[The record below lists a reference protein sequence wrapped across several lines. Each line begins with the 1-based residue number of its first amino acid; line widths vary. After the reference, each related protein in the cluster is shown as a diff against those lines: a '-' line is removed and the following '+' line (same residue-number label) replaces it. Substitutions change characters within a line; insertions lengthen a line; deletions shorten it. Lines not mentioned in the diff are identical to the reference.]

1 MRSSNAFYSYS
12 YLLLWFIFIGVCAF
26 LAPYFAN
33 DYRYMLVEGTN
44 DVVASVSEIFISQ
57 YRHYFDWGGRTI
69 AHLFAQFLLFIGK
82 PYNAIFTALC
92 YLALVLG
99 IYYHA
104 YGIKPTL
111 KNLKLFPLF
120 FITAFLWICMRN
132 FGEVVFNIVSSCNYL
147 VTVVIIMYFLLPYR
161 LSFCRDKIDSGT
173 LAVIGMFTLGII
185 AGWSNENNSA
195 AACAGTFLFC
205 AYNYYHKKLTSWQ
218 LWGFIGLCV
227 GFFILILAPG
237 NEARLDSMEA
247 KGFDYISHLFVSLEI
262 FFVSLAT
269 QILLIAAFILALYKI
284 RSLYLQYAYPYQYYA
299 SLWLILIAFVSLAV
313 MIASPNFPARSAAP
327 FTMFAIP
334 GVLGLMDI
342 LYVRGEALLSVRLQ
356 KGIIVLASLFVF
368 ASGVSTA
375 VGYTQAYSDN
385 KIRQYEIKSQLDAKQ
400 AEIIVSPFSL
410 KANKY
415 IYLADVQHN
424 EKYWTNLILKRY
436 YKVDSIVRTCDFEK
450 SPFINDLLFFA
461 KIGKP
466 CS

>member
-1 MRSSNAFYSYS
+1 
-12 YLLLWFIFIGVCAF
+12 
-26 LAPYFAN
+26 
-33 DYRYMLVEGTN
+33 
-44 DVVASVSEIFISQ
+44 
-57 YRHYFDWGGRTI
+57 
-69 AHLFAQFLLFIGK
+69 
-82 PYNAIFTALC
+82 
-92 YLALVLG
+92 
-99 IYYHA
+99 
-104 YGIKPTL
+104 
-111 KNLKLFPLF
+111 
-120 FITAFLWICMRN
+120 
-132 FGEVVFNIVSSCNYL
+132 
-147 VTVVIIMYFLLPYR
+147 
-161 LSFCRDKIDSGT
+161 
-173 LAVIGMFTLGII
+173 
-185 AGWSNENNSA
+185 
-195 AACAGTFLFC
+195 
-205 AYNYYHKKLTSWQ
+205 
-218 LWGFIGLCV
+218 
-227 GFFILILAPG
+227 
-237 NEARLDSMEA
+237 
-247 KGFDYISHLFVSLEI
+247 
-262 FFVSLAT
+262 
-269 QILLIAAFILALYKI
+269 
-284 RSLYLQYAYPYQYYA
+284 
-299 SLWLILIAFVSLAV
+299 

-400 AEIIVSPFSL
+400 DEIIVSPFSL